1 MINKQF
7 RNNITAIAIFILI
20 LLQILISY
28 TEFSLTETVR
38 AKVLTVLENEDGVYT
53 VICEKETFVIQS
65 NNSVHPEWE
74 NKRMLKQLHRDSVYL
89 FSVLPAKKQQQHRR
103 IIHIIK

>member
-28 TEFSLTETVR
+28 TEFSVTETVK
-38 AKVLTVLENEDGVYT
+38 AKVLTVLENENGVYT

-65 NNSVHPEWE
+65 STSIHPEWE
-74 NKRMLKQLHRDSVYL
+74 NKKMLKKLHRDSTYL
-89 FSVLPAKKQQQHRR
+89 FSVLPAKDSNHRLF
-103 IIHIIK
+103 IYIVK